1 MEKLPSEL
9 KLFLDGDGRVTST
22 PAKYRKWLLMLWY
35 LADKI
40 APGQYT
46 EPEIGDAIDAW
57 TLFRDPATI
66 RRELVEMGFLV
77 RTKDG
82 SRYRRTDEFLPP
94 EAFSGVPTRQTATPT
109 ARKASAITIIPT
121 AMIPALRV

>member
-1 MEKLPSEL
+1 MENLPSEL
-9 KLFLDGDGRVTST
+9 KPFLDDDGRVTST
-22 PAKYRKWLLMLWY
+22 PAKYRKRLLMLWY

-40 APGQYT
+40 APGEYT

-94 EAFSGVPTRQTATPT
+94 EEFV
-109 ARKASAITIIPT
+109 ARF
-121 AMIPALRV
+121 L